1 MFGRP
6 WTVWCWDGSLPFF
19 MTNTL
24 VVIDPGDGN
33 PDACQDDSQGC
44 DNHPQPPI
52 LKVMLVLPYLPYH
65 DDVDDH
71 IQPMLTESMGKKEK
85 N

>member
-1 MFGRP
+1 MRTMVPTSVYMFGRSP
-6 WTVWCWDGSLPFF
+6 RTVWCWDGSLPFF

-24 VVIDPGDGN
+24 VVIDPGDSN

-52 LKVMLVLPYLPYH
+52 LKVMLSCLTYH
-65 DDVDDH
+65 TMT
-71 IQPMLTESMGKKEK
+71 MLMTIYSRC
-85 N
+85 